1 MSHYSNVF
9 KPGSIRGVKFKN
21 RIIMAPISSNFPNE
35 NGAVSEQMMDFY
47 LARAKG
53 GVGAILLENTNVDFP
68 TGKNGATQLRLDSV
82 EFMPGLNRLVEHLK
96 NGSGGDLV
104 VGIQL
109 NHAGSLTAP
118 LKNGGVQPVAP
129 SAVPFA
135 EGTAVPRELGVGEI
149 AEIVE
154 KFGDAALRA
163 KTCGFDFVEMH
174 SGHGYLIEQ
183 FISPLTNKRQDE
195 YGGTVEGMMRF
206 ALEIIRNIR
215 SKAGGDFPIIFELT
229 CDTFVEGDRDIE
241 WAVRVAKLLE
251 QEGIDA
257 IYATAGTPR
266 TTHSLL
272 GTFSYEQGWQA
283 HLAKRIKRAVSIP
296 VIANNTIRDPEVADR
311 MLGDGTADFIALGR
325 GLIAEP
331 DWANKAKAGR
341 TREINRCISCNF
353 CTRSRGVNDVAI
365 RCTVNPEAGHEFEL
379 KAMGPIQKKL
389 NIMVVGG
396 GPAGMQAA
404 IVAASRGHRVSLYE
418 SLGKL
423 GGQLKTCSTP
433 EEKRMLGWFMDYLL
447 EMVRLHRVEV
457 KLNTEVTLGLVKKLG
472 PDAVVVA
479 TGSDPIIPG
488 IPGVDAEKAVTA
500 RSVYGDGQM
509 IEGENLVIVGG
520 GQVGLETADY
530 LRSKGNKITVI
541 EVLAELASDA
551 EAIYRGEVISKLQQ
565 DGNVTLWTDTLVVE
579 VKEGSVVVE
588 REGKKQS
595 VEADRVLF
603 AVGARPLDQLAGH
616 IADKMPDLR
625 LSVVGDARKARSI
638 LEATREAYWAAM
650 SLG

>member
-1 MSHYSNVF
+1 MSHFKNVF
-9 KPGSIRGVKFKN
+9 KPGFIRGVKFKN
-21 RIIMAPISSNFPNE
+21 RIMMAPISSNFPNE
-35 NGAVSEQMMDFY
+35 NGAVSEQMMEFY

-129 SAVPFA
+129 SAIPFA
-135 EGTAVPRELGVGEI
+135 EGTAEPRELSIGEI
-149 AEIVE
+149 EDIVE

-163 KTCGFDFVEMH
+163 KTCGYDFVGMH
-174 SGHGYLIEQ
+174 SGHSYLIEQ
-183 FISPLTNKRQDE
+183 FTSPLTNKRKDE
-195 YGGTVEGMMRF
+195 YGGNFEGMMRF
-206 ALEIIRNIR
+206 PLEIIRNIR
-215 SKAGGDFPIIFELT
+215 SKVGEDFPIIYELT

-251 QEGIDA
+251 HEGIDA

-283 HLAKRIKRAVSIP
+283 PLAKRINQSVDIP
-296 VIANNTIRDPEVADR
+296 VIANNTIRDPEVADGI
-311 MLGDGTADFIALGR
+311 LGDGTADFVALGR

-331 DWANKAKAGR
+331 DWANKSKAGR
-341 TREINRCISCNF
+341 AREINRCISCNF
-353 CTRSRGVNDVAI
+353 CTRSRGVNDVPI
-365 RCTVNPEAGHEFEL
+365 RCTVNPEVGHEFEL
-379 KAMGPIQKKL
+379 KTVGPIQKKL
-389 NIMVVGG
+389 KIMAVGG
-396 GPAGMQAA
+396 GPAGMEAA
-404 IVAASRGHRVSLYE
+404 IVAASRGHQVSLYE
-418 SLGKL
+418 SQGEL
-423 GGQLKTCSTP
+423 GGQLRTCSTP
-433 EEKRMLGWFMDYLL
+433 EEKRMLGWFMEYLL
-447 EMVRLHRVEV
+447 EMVKLHGVDV
-457 KLNTEVTLGLVKKLG
+457 HMNTEVTLELVKKVR

-479 TGSDPIIPG
+479 TGSEPSVPG
-488 IPGVDAEKAVTA
+488 IPGVDTEKAVTA
-500 RSVYGDGQM
+500 RAVYGAGQTV
-509 IEGENLVIVGG
+509 EGESIVIVGG

-530 LRSKGNKITVI
+530 LRSMGKKITVI

-551 EAIYRGEVISKLQQ
+551 EAIYRGEVISKLQE
-565 DGNVTLWTDTLVVE
+565 DGNVTLWTGTNVIE
-579 VKEGSVVVE
+579 VKERSVVVE
-588 REGKKQS
+588 REGKRQS
-595 VEADRVLF
+595 VVADQVLF
-603 AVGARPLDQLAGH
+603 AVGARPLDQLAEH
-616 IADKMPDLR
+616 IADKMPDVKLF
-625 LSVVGDARKARSI
+625 VVGDARKARSI
-638 LEATREAYWAAM
+638 LEATSEAYWAVM

>member
-1 MSHYSNVF
+1 MSHFSNVF
-9 KPGSIRGVKFKN
+9 KPGLIKGVKFKN
-21 RIIMAPISSNFPNE
+21 RIMMAPISSNFPNE

-109 NHAGSLTAP
+109 NHAGSLTTP

-135 EGTAVPRELGVGEI
+135 EGTAVPRELSIGEI

-163 KTCGFDFVEMH
+163 RTCGFEFVGVH

-183 FISPLTNKRQDE
+183 FTSPLTNKREDE
-195 YGGTVEGMMRF
+195 YGGDFEGMMRF
-206 ALEIIRNIR
+206 PLEIIRNIR
-215 SKAGGDFPIIFELT
+215 SKVGEGFPIIYELT

-283 HLAKRIKRAVSIP
+283 HLAKRINQAVSIP

-311 MLGDGTADFIALGR
+311 ILGDGTADFVALGR

-331 DWANKAKAGR
+331 DWANKAKEGR

-353 CTRSRGVNDVAI
+353 CTRSRGVNDVPI

-379 KAMGPIQKKL
+379 KAMGPTHNKL
-389 NIMVVGG
+389 KIMVVGG

-404 IVAASRGHRVSLYE
+404 IVAGSRGHQVSLYE
-418 SLGKL
+418 SQGEL

-433 EEKRMLGWFMDYLL
+433 EEKRMLGWFMEYLL
-447 EMVRLHRVEV
+447 EMVKLHKVDVR
-457 KLNTEVTLGLVKKLG
+457 LNTEVTLDLVKKASS
-472 PDAVVVA
+472 DAVVVA
-479 TGSDPIIPG
+479 TGSEPSIPE
-488 IPGVDAEKAVTA
+488 IPGVDTEKAVAA
-500 RSVYGDGQM
+500 RAVYGDGQAV
-509 IEGENLVIVGG
+509 EGESIVIVGG

-530 LRSKGNKITVI
+530 LRSMGKRITVI
-541 EVLAELASDA
+541 EVLAELATDA
-551 EAIYRGEVISKLQQ
+551 EAIYRGEVISKLKE
-565 DGNVTLWTDTLVVE
+565 DGNVTLCTGTKVIE
-579 VKEGSVVVE
+579 VKEDSVVVE
-588 REGKKQS
+588 REGKRQS
-595 VEADRVLF
+595 VEADKVLF
-603 AVGARPLDQLAGH
+603 AVGARPLDQLAMQIG
-616 IADKMPDLR
+616 DKMPDVR

-638 LEATREAYWAAM
+638 LEATSEAYWAVM